1 MIVEKSAFFFKS
13 DQFPLQGQ
21 NYDLIQ
27 ESVSLD
33 EVATLQGGVAIIFC
47 FVEAGLV
54 KSPCPPMFFWSRII
68 VIFNF
73 TKHLSLGKRSSKVR
87 KCKAAKMN

>member
-1 MIVEKSAFFFKS
+1 MRKKSKMIVGKSTFFQVK
-13 DQFPLQGQ
+13 PKGQ

-47 FVEAGLV
+47 FVEAAGLV
-54 KSPCPPMFFWSRII
+54 KALALPCFLVSYNSYI
-68 VIFNF
+68 
-73 TKHLSLGKRSSKVR
+73 
-87 KCKAAKMN
+87 

>member
-1 MIVEKSAFFFKS
+1 MRKKSKMTVEKSAFLKS
-13 DQFPLQGQ
+13 NQFPLQGQ

-47 FVEAGLV
+47 FVEAAGLV
-54 KSPCPPMFFWSRII
+54 KSPCPPMFFGLAVVLYLISQSI
-68 VIFNF
+68 
-73 TKHLSLGKRSSKVR
+73 SL
-87 KCKAAKMN
+87 

>member
-47 FVEAGLV
+47 FVEAAGLV
-54 KSPCPPMFFWSRII
+54 KALALPCFLVSYNSYI
-68 VIFNF
+68 
-73 TKHLSLGKRSSKVR
+73 
-87 KCKAAKMN
+87 